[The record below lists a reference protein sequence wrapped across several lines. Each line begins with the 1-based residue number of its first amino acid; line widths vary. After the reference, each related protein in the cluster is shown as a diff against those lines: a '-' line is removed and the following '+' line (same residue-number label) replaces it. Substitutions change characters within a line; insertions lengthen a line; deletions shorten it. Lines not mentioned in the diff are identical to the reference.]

1 MDPAARTIVKLICLA
16 FSVMQWGCAHVISP
30 ELRAAAKKDLDLPKV
45 MADPERYLGEV
56 VIWGGMI
63 LEAEPEEEV
72 STLVVLES
80 PLDVEGTPRDPEFT
94 RGRFLARSKAFLDPA
109 VYCRGRKVTIA
120 GVFSGME
127 QRSIGQLSYPHP
139 VLSVRELHLWRETV
153 GVWLPRYPWY
163 WGDPYWPWGPW
174 WPGWGIYWRAY

>member
-63 LEAEPEEEV
+63 LEAEPEEDG

-120 GVFSGME
+120 GVFFRYGTE
-127 QRSIGQLSYPHP
+127 VHRPALLSPSCP
-139 VLSVRELHLWRETV
+139 VGKGTSPLERNCGSLATAVSLVL
-153 GVWLPRYPWY
+153 G
-163 WGDPYWPWGPW
+163 
-174 WPGWGIYWRAY
+174 